1 MLSEKTLARLK
12 DLEAAVND
20 PHCHSVDKAW
30 WKSLV
35 GIQPQVEADYASEG
49 FISEYEREV
58 KDAHDSFEEWRA
70 DNAIEY
76 AYPDTWE
83 VYVRGLSD
91 AKREQLLINLLDW
104 QLNEVGRNSDLR
116 FRTTDEDDDLG
127 KQPAMIYWE
136 PTGVNLLDT

>member
-1 MLSEKTLARLK
+1 MLDEKTLARLK
-12 DLEAAVND
+12 DLAAAVAD
-20 PHCHSVDKAW
+20 PACDCEDRAW
-30 WKSLV
+30 WQALLSV
-35 GIQPQVEADYASEG
+35 AEHIEDYARVH

-70 DNAIEY
+70 DHAVEY

-104 QLNEVGRNSDLR
+104 QLNELGRNSDLR
-116 FRTTDEDDDLG
+116 FKTTYEDEDTR

-136 PTGVNLLDT
+136 ATGVNILDT